1 MKQVG
6 AVFIVRDDHLRQT
19 ISGRENRERG
29 WNLPWRIPIL
39 SLPRV
44 ESILFALQNLP
55 LPFDGNVANNEP
67 ALRQF
72 VSVENNQE

>member
-19 ISGRENRERG
+19 ISGRENQGRG
-29 WNLPWRIPIL
+29 
-39 SLPRV
+39 V
-44 ESILFALQNLP
+44 ESAWANSDSKPPSRRKHSFRFELYYLMVTFAL
-55 LPFDGNVANNEP
+55 NEP

-72 VSVENNQE
+72 ASVENKVYHE

>member
-19 ISGRENRERG
+19 ISGRENQERG
-29 WNLPWRIPIL
+29 
-39 SLPRV
+39 V
-44 ESILFALQNLP
+44 ESAYVNSDSKPPSRRKHSFRFALSYLMVTFA
-55 LPFDGNVANNEP
+55 LNEP

-72 VSVENNQE
+72 FPVENKVYQE